1 MSEQAPLQGAPYQDM
16 LDKWQA
22 HWPEWAVAEVFIPA
36 PQRELARA
44 WLALRGEWADAAW
57 AGEDP
62 TPGLAKLAWWQEE
75 LQGWARGAY
84 RHPLGRLLQ
93 KQPVAWAAL
102 AAALPQLAASRSQQG
117 DLGSAVR
124 ALEGVAQG
132 LAALAAGLFGVAP
145 AEAQDVAVT
154 LLAERA
160 LRLPPSGVQGALSA
174 NGLLALP
181 RMADASRPER
191 IHAALLRGR
200 LQLRAQGRSGAVPH
214 WRALWACWRA
224 ARG

>member
-1 MSEQAPLQGAPYQDM
+1 MSARAPYRDV

-22 HWPEWAVAEVFIPA
+22 HWPEWTVAEAFIPA
-36 PQRELARA
+36 AQRELARG

-62 TPGLAKLAWWQEE
+62 TPGMAKLAWWQEE
-75 LQGWARGAY
+75 LRGWARGAY
-84 RHPLGRLLQ
+84 RHPLGQLLH

-102 AAALPQLAASRSQQG
+102 ADALPQLATSRSVQG

-124 ALEGVAQG
+124 GLESAAQG
-132 LAALAAGLFGVAP
+132 LAELAAALFGGVP
-145 AEAQDVAVT
+145 AEPQDVAVT

-174 NGLLALP
+174 SGLLALP
-181 RMADASRPER
+181 PLADASRPER
-191 IHAALLRGR
+191 LHASLLRMR
-200 LQLRAQGRSGAVPH
+200 LQRRAAGREGARSR
-214 WRALWACWRA
+214 WRVLLASWRA
-224 ARG
+224 ARS